1 MSASW
6 MGDIH
11 QFVPQPWS
19 CFLIMASAFFCGG
32 LVGFERGRA
41 QKPAGVRTLI
51 LICLGSAVFT
61 QISFLVAQGGDRT
74 RIASMIVSGIGFLGA
89 GAIMQDR
96 GYIIGVTTGASIWA
110 IAAVGLVLGS
120 GYVVMGFS
128 VTLVIF
134 LVLRL
139 EKLLD
144 SMVMGSCRWKTLRL
158 EYHSLGKTRLSIQAI
173 LDEHAHEGPVT
184 FQARPDGTEQ
194 ANISYCSSHRH
205 HRTYL
210 TDLMALPQI
219 VDARLED

>member
-1 MSASW
+1 MNGTW
-6 MGDIH
+6 LGDIH
-11 QFVPQPWS
+11 LVTHQPWVS
-19 CFLIMASAFFCGG
+19 LIIVASAFVCGG

-74 RIASMIVSGIGFLGA
+74 RIASMVVSGIGFLGA

-120 GYVVMGFS
+120 GYIVMGFCIT
-128 VTLVIF
+128 VMIF
-134 LVLRL
+134 MVLLL
-139 EKLLD
+139 EKALD
-144 SMVMGSCRWKTLRL
+144 SLVMGQCEWKTLKL
-158 EYHSLGKTRLSIQAI
+158 EYPSAGRIRLSIQAI
-173 LDEHAHEGPVT
+173 LDEHAHEGPVSYAPLPNGSE
-184 FQARPDGTEQ
+184 QAR
-194 ANISYCSSHRH
+194 ISYCSSHRH

-210 TDLMALPQI
+210 GDLMGLPGL
-219 VDARLED
+219 VEAHLED